1 MATTANSHRL
11 NKDRAIGAEAALI
24 AVQKRIY
31 KLLRD
36 AADGNKKQEQLVA
49 TDVLDQIIDMR
60 STLAS
65 LYVGN
70 NRRIKHGRD

>member
-1 MATTANSHRL
+1 MTVNSHKL
-11 NKDRAIGAEAALI
+11 NKDRVIGAEAALI
-24 AVQKRIY
+24 ATQKRVF
-31 KLLRD
+31 KFLQE
-36 AADGNKKQEQLVA
+36 AEASNKVAEQLVL